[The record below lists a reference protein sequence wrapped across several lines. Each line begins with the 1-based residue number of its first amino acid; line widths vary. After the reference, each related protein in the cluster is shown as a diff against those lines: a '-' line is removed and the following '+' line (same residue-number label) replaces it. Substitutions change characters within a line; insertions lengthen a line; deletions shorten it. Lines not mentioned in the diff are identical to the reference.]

1 MYRPRIIPVLLLRNN
16 VLYKSVKFKE
26 YKYIGDPINAVK
38 LFNELKADELIF
50 LDIHASREKRTI
62 PVSLIKDIG
71 EEANMPF
78 AVGGGIRTTAQ
89 ISEIIS
95 AGAEKVIIN
104 TFALENP
111 GFIYEAANAFGS
123 STICVCM
130 DVIRNFQGKKYLRKY
145 NGEKFKQYSPAVFAK
160 MMENAGAGEI
170 MVQSVDNDGTM
181 KGYDIELLH
190 EISSAVTI
198 PVVAMG
204 GAGNLKHMKEAYQVV
219 NVNGLA
225 AGSFF
230 IYHDQN
236 KGVLIN
242 YPEKNEIRDI
252 FSRD

>member
-16 VLYKSVKFKE
+16 VLCKSVKFAG

-38 LFNELKADELIF
+38 IFNELKADELIF
-50 LDIHASREKRTI
+50 LDINASREKRTI
-62 PVSLIKDIG
+62 PVSIIKDIG

-89 ISEIIS
+89 IKQIIS

-104 TFALENP
+104 TFALESP
-111 GFIYEAANAFGS
+111 GFINEAANAFGS
-123 STICVCM
+123 STISICM
-130 DVIRNFQGKKYLRKY
+130 DIKRNFFGKKYLRKY
-145 NGEKFKQYSPAVFAK
+145 NGKLFKQYSPAGYAK

-170 MVQSVDNDGTM
+170 IVQSVDNDGTM

-198 PVVAMG
+198 PVVAMS
-204 GAGNLKHMKEAYQVV
+204 GAGNLQHMKEACRGA
-219 NVNGLA
+219 NLNGIA
-225 AGSFF
+225 AGSIF
-230 IYHDQN
+230 IYYDQK

-242 YPEKNEIRDI
+242 YPGKSEIRDI